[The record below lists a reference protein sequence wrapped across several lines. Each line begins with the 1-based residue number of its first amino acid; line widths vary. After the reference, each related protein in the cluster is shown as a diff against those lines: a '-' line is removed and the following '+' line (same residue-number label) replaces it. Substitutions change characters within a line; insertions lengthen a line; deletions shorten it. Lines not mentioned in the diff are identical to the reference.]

1 MRTIP
6 KIEKKMKITPEE
18 VFAIWFEIKFK
29 FWNRKLFLNAKLKKR
44 QPRQIADNKNQ
55 ANDCINPKD
64 SLQKKLHKIL
74 IEYSF
79 ISV

>member
-55 ANDCINPKD
+55 AKE